1 MAKTFRAYE
10 PDQLLLMPPS
20 LREWLPD
27 DHLAYFVSDLVERLE
42 LSEILDSYEDKAGYP
57 PYHPVMMTKLL
68 LYGYAVGVRS
78 ARKLQQATR
87 ENVGFRVLCAGNEPD
102 FRTIAA
108 FRARH
113 LEAMEGLFQQ
123 VLTICAQAGM
133 AKLGYVAV
141 DGTKIKA
148 NASKHKAMSYG
159 RMRRERKRL
168 RTEIRTYLQECVA
181 LDEAEDARYGADK
194 RGDELPEELADP
206 AKRLDAIERAMA
218 ALEQQ
223 ATEKAEQ
230 KGKEPSKPKDNAQ
243 YNFTDP
249 DSRIMKSADRAY
261 IQAYNAQAAV
271 DEQHQIVVAAEV
283 TQQAND
289 KGWLV
294 PMVHQVVDR
303 LELVPEQ
310 VSADAG
316 YWVERD
322 VERLEWYD
330 IEALVAPKKLRHSD
344 WRKPPTAE
352 GPPPEGLTTKQR
364 MEHVLNTEEGRR
376 KMMRRWVTVE
386 PVFGQIKRAMGF
398 REFSMR
404 GTGKAQGEW
413 KLVCTAHNLLKL
425 FRNGVSMAPRPSGEL
440 LHSAAAA

>member
-27 DHLAYFVSDLVERLE
+27 DHLAYFVSDLVGRLE

-102 FRTIAA
+102 SRTIAA

-159 RMRRERKRL
+159 RMKRERKRL

-261 IQAYNAQAAV
+261 IQAYNAQVAV

-352 GPPPEGLTTKQR
+352 GPLPDSADHLSAYIRRRAGVTMQLHR
-364 MEHVLNTEEGRR
+364 ALLLRSWSLLNNPIDLRS
-376 KMMRRWVTVE
+376 E
-386 PVFGQIKRAMGF
+386 PRC
-398 REFSMR
+398 E
-404 GTGKAQGEW
+404 
-413 KLVCTAHNLLKL
+413 
-425 FRNGVSMAPRPSGEL
+425 RPT
-440 LHSAAAA
+440 

>member
-78 ARKLQQATR
+78 ARELQQATR

-159 RMRRERKRL
+159 PDEKGAQAAAHRDPYVPARMRRPGRSRRCAL
-168 RTEIRTYLQECVA
+168 RRRQ
-181 LDEAEDARYGADK
+181 

-249 DSRIMKSADRAY
+249 DSRIMKSADRATSRRTTPR
-261 IQAYNAQAAV
+261 QRS
-271 DEQHQIVVAAEV
+271 
-283 TQQAND
+283 TSST
-289 KGWLV
+289 
-294 PMVHQVVDR
+294 R
-303 LELVPEQ
+303 
-310 VSADAG
+310 S
-316 YWVERD
+316 
-322 VERLEWYD
+322 
-330 IEALVAPKKLRHSD
+330 S
-344 WRKPPTAE
+344 WRPRSPSKP
-352 GPPPEGLTTKQR
+352 TTK
-364 MEHVLNTEEGRR
+364 GGWC
-376 KMMRRWVTVE
+376 RWCTRWMTDWSWC
-386 PVFGQIKRAMGF
+386 PSRSAQT
-398 REFSMR
+398 R
-404 GTGKAQGEW
+404 GTGWSEMWSGSSGTTSRRW
-413 KLVCTAHNLLKL
+413 W
-425 FRNGVSMAPRPSGEL
+425 RPRS
-440 LHSAAAA
+440 

>member
-159 RMRRERKRL
+159 RM
-168 RTEIRTYLQECVA
+168 
-181 LDEAEDARYGADK
+181 K
-194 RGDELPEELADP
+194 RGIVYL
-206 AKRLDAIERAMA
+206 MHV
-218 ALEQQ
+218 
-223 ATEKAEQ
+223 
-230 KGKEPSKPKDNAQ
+230 
-243 YNFTDP
+243 
-249 DSRIMKSADRAY
+249 
-261 IQAYNAQAAV
+261 AV
-271 DEQHQIVVAAEV
+271 TSGA
-283 TQQAND
+283 
-289 KGWLV
+289 W
-294 PMVHQVVDR
+294 
-303 LELVPEQ
+303 
-310 VSADAG
+310 
-316 YWVERD
+316 
-322 VERLEWYD
+322 
-330 IEALVAPKKLRHSD
+330 
-344 WRKPPTAE
+344 KPP
-352 GPPPEGLTTKQR
+352 R
-364 MEHVLNTEEGRR
+364 
-376 KMMRRWVTVE
+376 
-386 PVFGQIKRAMGF
+386 
-398 REFSMR
+398 S
-404 GTGKAQGEW
+404 
-413 KLVCTAHNLLKL
+413 
-425 FRNGVSMAPRPSGEL
+425 GVGAT
-440 LHSAAAA
+440 LHSFRVHPLVRRRPG

>member
-68 LYGYAVGVRS
+68 LYGYAVGMRS

-159 RMRRERKRL
+159 RMKRERKRL

-271 DEQHQIVVAAEV
+271 DEQHQIVRWPRGLLHRCCS
-283 TQQAND
+283 TPTF
-289 KGWLV
+289 LC
-294 PMVHQVVDR
+294 
-303 LELVPEQ
+303 
-310 VSADAG
+310 
-316 YWVERD
+316 
-322 VERLEWYD
+322 
-330 IEALVAPKKLRHSD
+330 LR
-344 WRKPPTAE
+344 
-352 GPPPEGLTTKQR
+352 
-364 MEHVLNTEEGRR
+364 
-376 KMMRRWVTVE
+376 
-386 PVFGQIKRAMGF
+386 
-398 REFSMR
+398 
-404 GTGKAQGEW
+404 
-413 KLVCTAHNLLKL
+413 
-425 FRNGVSMAPRPSGEL
+425 PRPL
-440 LHSAAAA
+440 AQ